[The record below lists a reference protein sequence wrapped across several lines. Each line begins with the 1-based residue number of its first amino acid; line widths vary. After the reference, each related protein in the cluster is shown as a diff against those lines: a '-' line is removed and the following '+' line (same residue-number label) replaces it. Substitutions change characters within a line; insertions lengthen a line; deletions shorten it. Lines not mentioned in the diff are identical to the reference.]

1 MSSKDSTVSVA
12 IIGAGISGLS
22 AAYEITRRARE
33 SGRPLVLR
41 VFEASDR
48 VGGVIETVRRDGLT
62 MELGPDSIVTDKPW
76 AAELCKEIGLGD
88 EVIPTRQIG
97 GGAYIARG
105 NELFPVPDGFHL
117 MAPSR
122 LLPFASSR
130 LLSPFGKL
138 RVAADV
144 FIPAARDERDESLAD
159 FVRRRLGREALERI
173 AQPMVGGIYTAD
185 PEKLSLRATMP
196 RFVEMERKHGSLI
209 RAMIANRRAAGR
221 PGAAA
226 DGAKHARGPRYDLF
240 VSLRAG
246 LGELPQRLAALLPDG
261 ALRAGCGVA
270 RVARENGSWRVET
283 EAEVGPGPDS
293 YDAVCI
299 SVPAFAAAAMLSR
312 QAPALAEDLAAI
324 EYASS
329 ATINLAYAPEQ
340 VGHKLDGFGFVVPA
354 IEGRTTLACTFSS
367 RKYEARSPQDVILL
381 RAFVGG
387 ALSPESVFL
396 DDDTMIAAVIRDLR
410 DLLGVRGEPLQQ
422 LVTRWPRS
430 MPQYHVGH
438 LARVDRIENGVAAL
452 PSLEL
457 AGNAYRGTGIPDCV
471 RSGREAAARLFES
484 LRD

>member
-1 MSSKDSTVSVA
+1 
-12 IIGAGISGLS
+12 
-22 AAYEITRRARE
+22 
-33 SGRPLVLR
+33 
-41 VFEASDR
+41 
-48 VGGVIETVRRDGLT
+48 
-62 MELGPDSIVTDKPW
+62 
-76 AAELCKEIGLGD
+76 
-88 EVIPTRQIG
+88 
-97 GGAYIARG
+97 
-105 NELFPVPDGFHL
+105 
-117 MAPSR
+117 
-122 LLPFASSR
+122 
-130 LLSPFGKL
+130 
-138 RVAADV
+138 
-144 FIPAARDERDESLAD
+144 
-159 FVRRRLGREALERI
+159 
-173 AQPMVGGIYTAD
+173 
-185 PEKLSLRATMP
+185 
-196 RFVEMERKHGSLI
+196 
-209 RAMIANRRAAGR
+209 
-221 PGAAA
+221 
-226 DGAKHARGPRYDLF
+226 
-240 VSLRAG
+240 
-246 LGELPQRLAALLPDG
+246 
-261 ALRAGCGVA
+261 
-270 RVARENGSWRVET
+270 
-283 EAEVGPGPDS
+283 
-293 YDAVCI
+293 
-299 SVPAFAAAAMLSR
+299 VPAFAAAAMLSR